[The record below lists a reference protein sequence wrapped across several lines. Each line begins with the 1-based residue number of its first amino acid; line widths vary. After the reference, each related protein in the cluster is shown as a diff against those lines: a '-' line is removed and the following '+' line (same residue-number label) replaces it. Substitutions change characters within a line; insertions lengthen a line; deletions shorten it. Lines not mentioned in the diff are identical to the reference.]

1 MAADQNVN
9 LPEIIVNELEQCS
22 DQQLQAIIEYAQ
34 LRLQERHGPT
44 NEIEPRHDNETIVSL
59 DEKGGYTVVIVEDTR
74 SNKQIAYHVAHE
86 PDSDGEGR
94 EYHWRYLGPVGQ

>member
-1 MAADQNVN
+1 MAADRNVN

-22 DQQLQAIIEYAQ
+22 EQQLQAIIGYAQ

-44 NEIEPRHDNETIVSL
+44 DEIEPRHDDETIVSV
-59 DEKGGYTVVIVEDTR
+59 DEKDGYTVVIVEDTR
-74 SNKQIAYHVAHE
+74 TNKRIAYHVTQE
-86 PDSDGEGR
+86 PGPDDEGR

>member
-22 DQQLQAIIEYAQ
+22 DQQLQAIIGYAQ

-44 NEIEPRHDNETIVSL
+44 NEIEPRHGNETIISL
-59 DEKGGYTVVIVEDTR
+59 DEKDGYTVVIVEEAR
-74 SNKQIAYHVAHE
+74 SKRQIAYHVTYE
-86 PDSDGEGR
+86 PGSDAEEG